1 MSPRGRSG
9 FSTPH
14 CDGSLLQN
22 SYLMPIYVLNMVAP
36 STLLTAFNTLL
47 ILGTIGLGISTYI
60 FQKRTSLR
68 ESLEQLDSL
77 WVEHRREY
85 IGVFLHEFSYLPL
98 LRENAVL
105 KFYVRSPTPEE
116 KANVGMIRNAENL
129 IRDTFGK
136 APEDFLEYDRV
147 TEAWDDESG
156 LYLKTNTVDAVEVRQ
171 LAEQIQVDLELSI
184 IDDDEIPP
192 N

>member
-1 MSPRGRSG
+1 M
-9 FSTPH
+9 
-14 CDGSLLQN
+14 
-22 SYLMPIYVLNMVAP
+22 
-36 STLLTAFNTLL
+36 
-47 ILGTIGLGISTYI
+47 
-60 FQKRTSLR
+60 
-68 ESLEQLDSL
+68 EQLDSL